1 MVADVLR
8 RNICGKNPTNRK
20 ASNRSRHPVKI
31 TNYKKLFMKT
41 ITSFL
46 LLLSTLSACMK
57 KISCS
62 DPEISLGFV
71 ALPIEDMDTIV
82 LRKFVAN
89 TNYQTLIDTLAIYR
103 DINSSIRVFSSGDTA
118 VITLYDRQNSLRP
131 GFDWQIFNPAT
142 NNTYTV
148 SGIAKEDKERKC
160 GTFTTACFCEN
171 NITSIAVNNQNAL
184 PNNLKFNVLFLQ

>member
-1 MVADVLR
+1 M
-8 RNICGKNPTNRK
+8 
-20 ASNRSRHPVKI
+20 KI
-31 TNYKKLFMKT
+31 
-41 ITSFL
+41 ITFL
-46 LLLSTLSACMK
+46 LLLLLTLSACMK

-62 DPEISLGFV
+62 DPDISIGFI

-89 TNYQTLIDTLAIYR
+89 NNYQTQIDTIAIYR

-148 SGIAKEDKERKC
+148 SDIEKENKERKC
-160 GTFTTACFCEN
+160 GTFNTDCFCEN
-171 NITSIAVNNQNAL
+171 TITRIAVNNQNAL